1 MTYKPVSFN
10 WFSFIVSWIYLK
22 VDSGQSKRIGVQICG
37 QIHLISNFLCL
48 YIYIYIYIIQYE
60 KRVTKE
66 SFPLLKRKE
75 EEMRE

>member
-1 MTYKPVSFN
+1 
-10 WFSFIVSWIYLK
+10 
-22 VDSGQSKRIGVQICG
+22 
-37 QIHLISNFLCL
+37 LISNFLCL